1 MVAPA
6 LRVTAPIRRML
17 LAALAALTALL
28 VAHAAG
34 ELARHRA
41 VEALEARAAQAAI
54 LLDSAIVSEVGRY
67 RAVPLILARDAE
79 LFTILNGSLPADAF
93 NVRLDE
99 MARRL
104 GAAAIYAVRADGTT
118 VAASNAGR
126 PGSFIGQRYT
136 FRRYFSDALRD
147 GAASQF
153 ALGTTTLRP
162 GLYLSQRVDGPA
174 GPLGVVVVKVELLG
188 VEEEWARAGTRAFV
202 TGEDGQVIVTSI
214 APWRFRALAELP
226 VAGPASASLVRL
238 PGAATA
244 EPHAIA
250 RRPSAI
256 AGWTVHVLQPHAPDV
271 PAAVATAR
279 GLGLLAASLAMTA
292 GWIGWRR
299 QRRRREDAQRRQ
311 AVQARLEATVAERT
325 AELVAANASLEA
337 AIRDQRQ
344 AEARARAFSAELE
357 QANRL
362 TTLGMIAAG
371 VAHEIGQPVAAIR
384 ATAHN
389 GVAQLDQGAVA
400 AARQSLARIDRLTE
414 RIGSI
419 TEALRGFARKG
430 HGARARVLVDEA
442 VAEAE
447 ALLRWRIRQAGVR
460 LLYEPG
466 PAGLAVE
473 AERVRLEQILANLLQ
488 NAIDALDGQPAPEI
502 RIRTWREDGRA
513 IVEVSDNG
521 PGVPSAIKAGLF
533 LPFTTSKEHGSGLG
547 LAISRDIA
555 TALGGELVHVP
566 TATGATFRLN
576 LAEAPA
582 LHG

>member
-1 MVAPA
+1 MDAPA
-6 LRVTAPIRRML
+6 LRATAPIRRIL
-17 LAALAALTALL
+17 LAALAALFTLL
-28 VAHAAG
+28 TAHAAG
-34 ELARHRA
+34 EFARHRA
-41 VEALEARAAQAAI
+41 VEALEARATQAAI
-54 LLDSAIVSEVGRY
+54 LLDSAITNEVGRY
-67 RAVPLILARDAE
+67 RAVPLVLARDAE
-79 LFTILNGSLPADAF
+79 LAGILAGAMPADSF
-93 NVRLDE
+93 NARLDE

-104 GAAAIYAVRADGTT
+104 GAAAIYGVRADGTT

-136 FRRYFSDALRD
+136 FRRYFTDALRD
-147 GAASQF
+147 GSAAQF

-214 APWRFRALAELP
+214 APWRFRALADLP
-226 VAGPASASLVRL
+226 MAGPPDASLVRL
-238 PGAATA
+238 PAASSA
-244 EPHAIA
+244 EPHVVA

-256 AGWTVHVLQPHAPDV
+256 AGWTVHVLQPHVPDV
-271 PAAVATAR
+271 PAAVGTAR

-299 QRRRREDAQRRQ
+299 QRRRREDAQRRLT
-311 AVQARLEATVAERT
+311 VQARLEATVAERT
-325 AELVAANASLEA
+325 RELVAANASLEA
-337 AIRDQRQ
+337 AMRDQRQ
-344 AEARARAFSAELE
+344 AEARARELSAELE

-371 VAHEIGQPVAAIR
+371 VTHEIGQPVAAIR

-389 GVAQLDQGAVA
+389 GLAQLERGAA
-400 AARQSLARIDRLTE
+400 AEARQSLARIDRLTE
-414 RIGSI
+414 RIGTI
-419 TEALRGFARKG
+419 TEALKGFARKG
-430 HGARARVLVDEA
+430 HGPRARVLVDEA

-460 LLYEPG
+460 LLHEPG
-466 PAGLAVE
+466 PTGLAVE

-488 NAIDALDGQPAPEI
+488 NAIDALDGRPTPEI
-502 RIRTWREDGRA
+502 RIRTRREGGRA

-521 PGVPSAIKAGLF
+521 PGVPPAIEAALF
-533 LPFTTSKEHGSGLG
+533 LPFTTSKERGSGLG

-566 TATGATFRLN
+566 TPAGATFRLS
-576 LAEAPA
+576 LPEAPDRD
-582 LHG
+582 G

>member
-1 MVAPA
+1 M
-6 LRVTAPIRRML
+6 
-17 LAALAALTALL
+17 AALFALL
-28 VAHAAG
+28 IAHAAG
-34 ELARHRA
+34 EFARHRA

-54 LLDSAIVSEVGRY
+54 LLDSAITNEVGRY
-67 RAVPLILARDAE
+67 RAVPLVLARDAE
-79 LFTILNGSLPADAF
+79 LAGILAGAMPADAF
-93 NVRLDE
+93 NARLDE

-136 FRRYFSDALRD
+136 FRRYFTDALRD
-147 GAASQF
+147 GSAAQF

-214 APWRFRALAELP
+214 APWRFRALADLP
-226 VAGPASASLVRL
+226 IAGPPHASLVRL
-238 PGAATA
+238 PAASST
-244 EPHAIA
+244 EPHVVA

-256 AGWTVHVLQPHAPDV
+256 AGWTVHVLQPHVPDV
-271 PAAVATAR
+271 PAAVGTAR

-299 QRRRREDAQRRQ
+299 QRRRREDAQRRLTI
-311 AVQARLEATVAERT
+311 QARLEATVAERT
-325 AELVAANASLEA
+325 RELVAANASLEA
-337 AIRDQRQ
+337 AMRDQRQ
-344 AEARARAFSAELE
+344 AEARARELSAELE

-371 VAHEIGQPVAAIR
+371 VTHEIGQPVAAIR

-389 GVAQLDQGAVA
+389 GLAQLERGAA
-400 AARQSLARIDRLTE
+400 AEARQSLARIDRLTE

-419 TEALRGFARKG
+419 TEALKGFARKG
-430 HGARARVLVDEA
+430 HGPRARVLVDEA

-460 LLYEPG
+460 LLHEPG
-466 PAGLAVE
+466 PTGLAVE

-488 NAIDALDGQPAPEI
+488 NAIDALDGRPTPEI
-502 RIRTWREDGRA
+502 RIRTRREGGRA

-521 PGVPSAIKAGLF
+521 PGVPPAIEAALF
-533 LPFTTSKEHGSGLG
+533 LPFTTSKERGSGLG

-566 TATGATFRLN
+566 TPAGATFRLS
-576 LAEAPA
+576 LPEAPDRD
-582 LHG
+582 G